1 MSAGKLEI
9 NLDACRLS
17 SEILRRLRTI
27 VRDTLRTLFGD
38 DWITAGVPSELW
50 QNLSRRQ
57 AREASINWN
66 LSDDVDILDYA
77 GFADL
82 YDLIVTHEPLL
93 ERFLNLAPDASVL
106 RIRFLELDTI
116 ISRIAYARPV
126 TETELGFLASFDERL
141 KRAGDGAG
149 AAPRGARAPTR
160 ARPPAPAQAAP
171 VQPPMPEAPPA
182 PIAKVAPP
190 QPAEAVEPAVPA
202 APPPK
207 PARKAQAEAA
217 KAEAPEAAPAVA
229 APAKG
234 GRQVGARELDAALKK
249 ADDKQILGALYHEIT
264 RLADGL
270 WNGDVG
276 ALTAGTWNTVRESAW
291 YKERFSKLGLR
302 PLSDFYGLFESVR
315 DKAHNGAS
323 RNEQQDFLK
332 DHNFVQVLLALKEL
346 FRLRTR

>member
-1 MSAGKLEI
+1 MSVSKLEI

-17 SEILRRLRTI
+17 SEILRRLRSI
-27 VRDTLRTLFGD
+27 VRETLRTLFGD
-38 DWITAGVPSELW
+38 DWITAGVPPELW
-50 QNLSRRQ
+50 QHLSRRQ

-77 GFADL
+77 GFGDI

-93 ERFLNLAPDASVL
+93 ERFLTLAPDASVL

-126 TETELGFLASFDERL
+126 TETELGFLASFDERM
-141 KRAGDGAG
+141 KRAGDGT
-149 AAPRGARAPTR
+149 APVARGARPAAQ
-160 ARPPAPAQAAP
+160 ARPPAVKTAPAPPPPPAPAEAPAAP
-171 VQPPMPEAPPA
+171 EPPEAPA
-182 PIAKVAPP
+182 T
-190 QPAEAVEPAVPA
+190 
-202 APPPK
+202 APPPPPAK
-207 PARKAQAEAA
+207 AARKGQAEAA
-217 KAEAPEAAPAVA
+217 KAAEPAPELAP
-229 APAKG
+229 PKG
-234 GRQVGARELDAALKK
+234 GRPIGTRELEAALKK
-249 ADDKQILGALYHEIT
+249 ADDKQILSALYHEIT
-264 RLADGL
+264 KLADGL

-276 ALTAGTWNTVRESAW
+276 SLTAGTWNTVRESGW

-315 DKAHNGAS
+315 EKAHGGAS

-346 FRLRTR
+346 FRTGTR

>member
-1 MSAGKLEI
+1 MDVGKLEI

-38 DWITAGVPSELW
+38 DWITAGVPPELW
-50 QNLSRRQ
+50 QHLSRRQ

-77 GFADL
+77 GFADV

-149 AAPRGARAPTR
+149 AAPRGARAPAR
-160 ARPPAPAQAAP
+160 ARPPAAAKAEP
-171 VQPPMPEAPPA
+171 VQPPAPEAPPA
-182 PIAKVAPP
+182 PVAKAAPP
-190 QPAEAVEPAVPA
+190 QPAEAVTEAAPA
-202 APPPK
+202 APPSK
-207 PARKAQAEAA
+207 PARKAPAEGA
-217 KAEAPEAAPAVA
+217 KAAAPELA

-234 GRQVGARELDAALKK
+234 GRPMGARELEAALKK
-249 ADDKQILGALYHEIT
+249 ADDKQILSALYHEIT

-270 WNGDVG
+270 WNGDVA
-276 ALTAGTWNTVRESAW
+276 ALTAGTWNAVRESAW